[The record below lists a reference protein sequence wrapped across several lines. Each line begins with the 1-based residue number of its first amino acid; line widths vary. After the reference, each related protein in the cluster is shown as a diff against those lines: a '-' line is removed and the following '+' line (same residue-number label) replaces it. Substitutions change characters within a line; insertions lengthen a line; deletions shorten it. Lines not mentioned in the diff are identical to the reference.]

1 MNSFESQDL
10 ETSIAYAQNMK
21 CSSNDNLEN
30 LISDVRWNT
39 DDLEMMFLK
48 EIHKNVLNTK

>member
-10 ETSIAYAQNMK
+10 ETSIAYAQDMK
-21 CSSNDNLEN
+21 CSSNYNLEN

-39 DDLEMMFLK
+39 DDLEMVFLK
-48 EIHKNVLNTK
+48 EIHKNVLNIK